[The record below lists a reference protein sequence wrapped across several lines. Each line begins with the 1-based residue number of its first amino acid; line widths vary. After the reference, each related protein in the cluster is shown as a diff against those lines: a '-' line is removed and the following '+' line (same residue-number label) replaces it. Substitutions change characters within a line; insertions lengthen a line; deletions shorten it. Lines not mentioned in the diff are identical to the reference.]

1 MLGLL
6 RGGVDAR
13 RDLQQRQLAG
23 LIEVSP
29 AEAGLHLAGWLPE
42 GKDGRHC
49 VGPPPE
55 GWRRGP
61 WEPLAASTREGELV
75 FDPFCGSGTSGVGAK
90 ELGLFFVGAELEEE
104 SPFSRSGA

>member
-13 RDLQQRQLAG
+13 RDLQQRQLDG
-23 LIEVSP
+23 LIEVGL
-29 AEAGLHLAGWLPE
+29 AEAGLHLAAWLLE

-55 GWRRGP
+55 RWRRYPSGAYGIEASLQP
-61 WEPLAASTREGELV
+61 GLLPGYAAFS
-75 FDPFCGSGTSGVGAK
+75 
-90 ELGLFFVGAELEEE
+90 EEE
-104 SPFSRSGA
+104 ISPKG